1 MGLRSVPGG
10 AYTFMWDQ
18 SDLLSLSLM
27 LFCHIQTR
35 QSSAPEIV
43 LCLPNIPYLYDF
55 KYVEIL
61 VGITAMDVMDA
72 MVTIMIRAAKEEI
85 KAIDTIVR
93 KLVIEAIETILLMN
107 TMVTMT
113 IMEAMVAMDMI
124 EMIDAIAAM
133 NAIAELVVIKA
144 FTING
149 SNGGTVNNGRQ

>member
-1 MGLRSVPGG
+1 
-10 AYTFMWDQ
+10 
-18 SDLLSLSLM
+18 
-27 LFCHIQTR
+27 
-35 QSSAPEIV
+35 
-43 LCLPNIPYLYDF
+43 
-55 KYVEIL
+55 
-61 VGITAMDVMDA
+61 MDVMDA